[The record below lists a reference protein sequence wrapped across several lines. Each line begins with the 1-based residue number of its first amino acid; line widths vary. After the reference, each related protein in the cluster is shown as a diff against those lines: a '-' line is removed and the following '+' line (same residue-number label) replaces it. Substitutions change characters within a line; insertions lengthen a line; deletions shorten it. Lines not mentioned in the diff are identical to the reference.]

1 MLYRKGEIS
10 IISLTELGVGKVAI
24 VKRLEGGIG
33 FQRRMASLGIRV
45 GKTIRKITSGP
56 LRGPI
61 VVEVDG
67 ARVAIGRGMAAKIFV
82 EVKE

>member
-1 MLYRKGEIS
+1 M
-10 IISLTELGVGKVAI
+10 ISLIELDTGKVAK
-24 VKRLEGGIG
+24 VKRLEGGTG

-45 GKTIRKITSGP
+45 GKTIRKITSAP

-67 ARVAIGRGMAAKIFV
+67 ARVAIGRGMAARVFV
-82 EVKE
+82 EVKG